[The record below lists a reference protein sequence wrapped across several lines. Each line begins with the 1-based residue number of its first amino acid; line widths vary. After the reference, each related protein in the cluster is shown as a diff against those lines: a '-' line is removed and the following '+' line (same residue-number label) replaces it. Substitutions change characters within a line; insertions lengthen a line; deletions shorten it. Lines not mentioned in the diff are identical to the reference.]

1 MTNMERACI
10 GCKVRGRY
18 LQPGGYTYTACNS
31 QGKRI
36 SLGAPLEAVLSIEED
51 TPADAFTGVF
61 PWKSIYEEL
70 EPVFLEICGGVIRQA
85 YQKFGMELKEV
96 QKEWIIIY
104 AQKKGLEYSAIKIFN

>member
-70 EPVFLEICGGVIRQA
+70 EPVFLEICG
-85 YQKFGMELKEV
+85 
-96 QKEWIIIY
+96 
-104 AQKKGLEYSAIKIFN
+104 

>member
-51 TPADAFTGVF
+51 TPADAFLFTGEKQTTVF
-61 PWKSIYEEL
+61 EYEDGSSEWETLKTLRGIDVFTWDPEDLEEYYTLRDEL
-70 EPVFLEICGGVIRQA
+70 
-85 YQKFGMELKEV
+85 
-96 QKEWIIIY
+96 Y
-104 AQKKGLEYSAIKIFN
+104 AQLNIQF